1 MALPRRRET
10 PSRTTEARARIAREN
25 AQLPT
30 DEPAPKR
37 KKTLAELE
45 AANAELSLQSDSVVS
60 LYAQ

>member
-30 DEPAPKR
+30 DEPPKR